1 MIGSQGFMAVLQK
14 ADFISKRHNSMAST
28 NQIILKRGK
37 K

>member
-1 MIGSQGFMAVLQK
+1 MIGFQGFMAVLHK
-14 ADFISKRHNSMAST
+14 ADFILKRHNSMAST